1 MPLDTSIAM
10 GVRPVEQP
18 NMLAQMGQM
27 MALRQ
32 AQQGYEEQNALKQA
46 LSQGVDINDK
56 ATFNRLASINPKLAM
71 DLRAKELESQKTN
84 AEIGLKRADYLGG
97 AYGDLVKNP
106 TLDNARGI
114 LSNAVSL
121 GILTPQHAEQQF
133 ATLSAD
139 PSKIAELAQKG
150 VLASISAKEKMAD
163 ATSRA
168 NNAATVGASY
178 YGHNVSA
185 ANNIRTNEAAMAR
198 HLNPT
203 PQILTGENGFYTV
216 NPRDPNSAQPVGMA
230 PPPPQIQP
238 SITNALANPAT
249 ASTIATPPVNSLIPT
264 VQSQPGAPIAANAP
278 VTQLR
283 PPAKNIQTTEITDP
297 DNPMQSLRVNANTY
311 TGKGVNDPGYIG
323 VVKTGNLNP
332 AQQQK
337 LKTEMAKDYKTV
349 ENVMSQT
356 DEILKSIDAV
366 RNSNLE
372 GISGPIAGRTPTI
385 SKDLLLAETR
395 LENLK
400 GKVTALGKASASMS
414 GAIGSIANQ
423 EWQILANQIAV
434 IDLTKGDKAI
444 NEQIDRIESQAIGTA
459 NRMREGFERQYGE
472 HIDTLGP
479 QYKTIPS
486 VTYKPGSAGYTRSGQ
501 TASGV
506 DRSNPLLK

>member
-1 MPLDTSIAM
+1 MPIDPNIAL
-10 GVRPVEQP
+10 GVRPIEQP
-18 NMLAQMGQM
+18 NMLGQMGQV

-32 AQQGYEEQNALKQA
+32 AQQEYENEGGLRNALTGGLPDDPSSLLQYGKQGRAVYESA
-46 LSQGVDINDK
+46 LKGRKEKLESDDK
-56 ATFNRLASINPKLAM
+56 RNVMLGGLAGPVMENPTPQTFNFAL
-71 DLRAKELESQKTN
+71 DRAVN
-84 AEIGLKRADYLGG
+84 YGLM
-97 AYGDLVKNP
+97 
-106 TLDNARGI
+106 
-114 LSNAVSL
+114 
-121 GILTPQHAEQQF
+121 TP
-133 ATLSAD
+133 
-139 PSKIAELAQKG
+139 AQKQEVMAQYG
-150 VLASISAKEKMAD
+150 SSPESIKSYAAQVFKGSITAQAQQSD
-163 ATSRA
+163 TTSRA
-168 NNAATVGASY
+168 NNAATVGAAY

-203 PQILTGENGFYTV
+203 PQILQGENGFYV
-216 NPRDPNSAQPVGMA
+216 VSPRNPNSAQPVGMA
-230 PPPPQIQP
+230 PPPPQAQP
-238 SITNALANPAT
+238 TITNALVNPAT
-249 ASTIATPPVNSLIPT
+249 ASTIVNAPTNSLLPI
-264 VQSQPGAPIAANAP
+264 VQPQPGAPTAANAP

-337 LKTEMAKDYKTV
+337 LKVEMAKDYKTV

-479 QYKTIPS
+479 QYKNIPS

-506 DRSNPLLK
+506 DMSNPLLK